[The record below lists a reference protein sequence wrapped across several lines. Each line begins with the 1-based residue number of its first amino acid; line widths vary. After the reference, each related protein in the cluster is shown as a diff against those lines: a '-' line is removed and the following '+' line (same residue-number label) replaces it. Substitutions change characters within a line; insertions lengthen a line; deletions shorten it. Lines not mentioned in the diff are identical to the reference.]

1 MSSLQHQQPP
11 SCWTCRVRRKK
22 CDRTKP
28 RCNACAVLEITCHYS
43 EARPEWMDGGD
54 RQNEMA
60 KRIKAE
66 VRQGAEARRERQYIQ
81 VLTLHEDRMR
91 LDEPEERPAPQP
103 RPSLV
108 SLGQSTTSAHYSDHD
123 DNRSDD
129 ILDDAGA
136 GGPSLFDVHAPN
148 HTNNTFTPG
157 TSPPSS
163 SGRSPPVCPDCVAD
177 GYAGMPLPSAHEFTV
192 WNLLGIDND
201 RDRAIAVDVETDFTI
216 TFLDYVFPFIFP
228 FYQPSVLEGGRSW
241 LLALLRSNTAFF
253 HSGMSLSAY
262 FFTLILKG
270 GERHQVCSQQ
280 IWNKLIA
287 HVDTAVRAM
296 QQDMEDLKRGQDG
309 RTTIFQKGKT
319 MESILQ
325 LLVLEHSMAR
335 TSDWNV
341 HLSAAMAIFQE
352 IFDEYGVGPDG
363 KPDMVTVVCAL
374 GKPSWQKGDPER
386 VVWHSG
392 QGAFRFYAAFLI
404 FTDIIASTSLESP
417 PRLRKYHGIVV
428 TQQED
433 DILPPLPSASSAA
446 SSPPPLSSS
455 SSPSSTNGA
464 TQPPPPPPE
473 MIRMENFF
481 GCQGWVLLTVADV
494 AVLDAWKKEGKA
506 RGQFCYNELMEHGSR
521 LHQRLQAGLARLERE
536 SFRKRPFD
544 VTSVLRS
551 YYRPDAAHQVRA
563 DEQVAATRIWAL
575 AATAY
580 LGIVVTGWAA
590 ATRTTASSIAVAMQ
604 LLYGISSP
612 AVLRSLAWPF
622 YVLGCLATKE
632 QEKLFTHMAG
642 SMGPLLEFGTVGEAL
657 RIMRRVWEL
666 RDAGA
671 LDVDTW
677 DLAACSRVLGTQVLM
692 T

>member
-1 MSSLQHQQPP
+1 MSLQQQPP

-43 EARPEWMDGGD
+43 EARPEWMDGGEK
-54 RQNEMA
+54 QNEMA

-91 LDEPEERPAPQP
+91 LDEPEERPAPQA
-103 RPSLV
+103 RPSLS
-108 SLGQSTTSAHYSDHD
+108 SLQTNSDHD
-123 DNRSDD
+123 DKSDE
-129 ILDDAGA
+129 
-136 GGPSLFDVHAPN
+136 GGVDPAHN
-148 HTNNTFTPG
+148 TPG

-177 GYAGMPLPSAHEFTV
+177 GYAGMPLPAAHEFTV

-201 RDRAIAVDVETDFTI
+201 RDRSIAVDVETDFTI

-270 GERHQVCSQQ
+270 GERHQICSQQ
-280 IWNKLIA
+280 IWNKLVA

-352 IFDEYGVGPDG
+352 VFEEYGIGADG
-363 KPDMVTVVCAL
+363 KPDIVTVVRAL
-374 GKPSWQKGDPER
+374 GKPSWQKGNPER

-392 QGAFRFYAAFLI
+392 QGAFRFYTAFLI

-417 PRLRKYHGIVV
+417 PRLRNYHGIVI
-428 TQQED
+428 TQEND
-433 DILPPLPSASSAA
+433 VP
-446 SSPPPLSSS
+446 SSS
-455 SSPSSTNGA
+455 SSSSSSSGA
-464 TQPPPPPPE
+464 TSGDATPTPSQPPE

-481 GCQGWVLLTVADV
+481 GCQGWVLLTVADI
-494 AVLDAWKKEGKA
+494 AVLDAWKKETKI
-506 RGQFCYNELMEHGSR
+506 RGRFCYNELMEHGSL
-521 LHQRLQAGLARLERE
+521 LHQRLQQGLARLERE

-544 VTSVLRS
+544 ITSVLRS
-551 YYRPDAAHQVRA
+551 YYRPDAAHQMRV
-563 DEQVAATRIWAL
+563 DEQISATRIWAL

-580 LGIVVTGWAA
+580 LSIVVTGWQA
-590 ATRTTASSIAVAMQ
+590 ATRTTTSSIAVAMQ

-612 AVLRSLAWPF
+612 AVLRSLSWPF

-632 QEKLFTHMAG
+632 QEQLFTHMAS
-642 SMGPLLEFGTVGEAL
+642 SMGPLLEFGTVGEAM
-657 RIMRRVWEL
+657 RIMKRVWEL
-666 RDAGA
+666 RDTGG
-671 LDVDTW
+671 LDMDTW